1 MSAKIFFYISIDGW
15 GLFGGGQEEAQSSND
30 SNATPQGQKGNAK
43 YLVSTWAARAF
54 LSCPH
59 ILLDVSYVVPTVFF
73 LISGPISFFTML
85 CFRTPLAALKVKYV
99 LCASVCGCVSGIPN
113 LTPAKYLE

>member
-73 LISGPISFFTML
+73 LISGPISFFTM
-85 CFRTPLAALKVKYV
+85 F
-99 LCASVCGCVSGIPN
+99 
-113 LTPAKYLE
+113 